1 MYNFE
6 TILAHILD
14 SLQGADKDVLGEPIQ
29 GALMLFLKSSFYI
42 IETSLLFLKEVIIY
56 LKLSFCVSDLQLDGI
71 SKMSDLDSAST
82 ITIIKCDSQD
92 IISIP
97 FP

>member
-1 MYNFE
+1 MYNFK
-6 TILAHILD
+6 TILAHIPELAEM
-14 SLQGADKDVLGEPIQ
+14 SLVNQFRGRYAIFKIE
-29 GALMLFLKSSFYI
+29 FLHLINQFVI
-42 IETSLLFLKEVIIY
+42 LKEVIIY
-56 LKLSFCVSDLQLDGI
+56 LRLSFSVSDLQLDDI
-71 SKMSDLDSAST
+71 SKMSDLDSVYI